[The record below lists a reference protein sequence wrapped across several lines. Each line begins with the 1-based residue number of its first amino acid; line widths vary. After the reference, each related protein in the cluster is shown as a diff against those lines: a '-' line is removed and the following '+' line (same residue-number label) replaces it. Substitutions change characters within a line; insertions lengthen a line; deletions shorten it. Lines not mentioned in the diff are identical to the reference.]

1 MMSPRYLWCLA
12 TELAGA
18 VNAVLGPFMTEMREG
33 LAAVKTDLRNIDE
46 KVNSLTREFDAHT
59 NQTSLDIS
67 TLQSTLDESVTPATE
82 KIASKLASVKSVQS
96 TMKEDVKSVKSQLK
110 KHKNF
115 VADELETVLNN
126 QHSMDL
132 KLDILDLKQDRQDSR
147 ISVTHS
153 DLELRI
159 LENVTSELAR
169 VANSESQLESVNA
182 GIRSELARMSQF
194 IVERGSQLVLD
205 SQDLVI
211 NKLDHVRNGVSELV
225 SGIKGELGN
234 ISRSVDVCV
243 AGVGE
248 SKAMTDQENCT
259 GQDVG
264 SGSGSGLIEGYKCG
278 GTFGWRRVVYLNMTD
293 PTTNCLSGWRLVT
306 FSSKRLCGRVSSDWL
321 TCDSVLFP
329 VTGGDYTSVC
339 GSIRAY
345 QYGPTDAFEP
355 YHIGEATTIDS
366 AYASGVS
373 LTHGSPRQH
382 IWTFAA
388 GYSEI
393 EPTRVDACPCDATID
408 ITIPPFVGGDY
419 FCESGVNSGTPHGF
433 HPDDPLWGG
442 SGLPAVAVAHST
454 ILHTLLS
461 NSLTL
466 PLMILRPD
474 YVD

>member
-1 MMSPRYLWCLA
+1 MSPSYSWCLA

-18 VNAVLGPFMTEMREG
+18 VNAVLGPFMAEMREG
-33 LAAVKTDLRNIDE
+33 MRKIDD
-46 KVNSLTREFDAHT
+46 KVNTLTREFDAHM

-82 KIASKLASVKSVQS
+82 KIASKLASVKSVQA

-132 KLDILDLKQDRQDSR
+132 KLDILDLKQDRQDSI

-159 LENVTSELAR
+159 LENVTRDLAR
-169 VANSESQLESVNA
+169 VADSESQLESVNA

-194 IVERGSQLVLD
+194 IVERSSQLVLD
-205 SQDLVI
+205 SLELVI
-211 NKLDHVRNGVSELV
+211 NKLDRVGNGVSELV
-225 SGIKGELGN
+225 SGIEAELGN

-259 GQDVG
+259 GQDVVPG
-264 SGSGSGLIEGYKCG
+264 SGSSDAGGYECG
-278 GTFGWRRVVYLNMTD
+278 GTFGWRRVVYLDMTE
-293 PTTNCLSGWRLVT
+293 PNSHCPSGWR
-306 FSSKRLCGRVSSDWL
+306 FDSKRLCGRVSSVGL
-321 TCDSVLFP
+321 SCNSVLFP
-329 VTGGDYTSVC
+329 VTGGDYTRVC

-345 QYGPTDAFEP
+345 QNYGTDAFEP

-393 EPTRVDACPCDATID
+393 RVDACPCDATID
-408 ITIPPFVGGDY
+408 ITIPPFLGGDY

-433 HPDDPLWGG
+433 HPDDPLWDG
-442 SGLPAVAVAHST
+442 SGCTTSSSCCSFIQQL
-454 ILHTLLS
+454 
-461 NSLTL
+461 
-466 PLMILRPD
+466 
-474 YVD
+474 Y

>member
-1 MMSPRYLWCLA
+1 MMSPSYLWCLA

-18 VNAVLGPFMTEMREG
+18 VNAVLGSFMAEMREG

-46 KVNSLTREFDAHT
+46 KVNTLSREFDAHV

-82 KIASKLASVKSVQS
+82 RLASKLASVKSVQS
-96 TMKEDVKSVKSQLK
+96 TMKEDVKSVKFQLK
-110 KHKNF
+110 KHKKF

-132 KLDILDLKQDRQDSR
+132 KLDILDLKQDRQDSI

-169 VANSESQLESVNA
+169 VANSELQLESVNA

-194 IVERGSQLVLD
+194 IVERSSQLVLD

-211 NKLDHVRNGVSELV
+211 HKLDRVGNGVSELV
-225 SGIKGELGN
+225 SGIEAELGN

-264 SGSGSGLIEGYKCG
+264 SGSGTSDAGGYECV
-278 GTFGWRRVVYLNMTD
+278 GTFG
-293 PTTNCLSGWRLVT
+293 
-306 FSSKRLCGRVSSDWL
+306 
-321 TCDSVLFP
+321 
-329 VTGGDYTSVC
+329 
-339 GSIRAY
+339 
-345 QYGPTDAFEP
+345 
-355 YHIGEATTIDS
+355 GEEL
-366 AYASGVS
+366 Y
-373 LTHGSPRQH
+373 
-382 IWTFAA
+382 IW
-388 GYSEI
+388 I
-393 EPTRVDACPCDATID
+393 
-408 ITIPPFVGGDY
+408 
-419 FCESGVNSGTPHGF
+419 
-433 HPDDPLWGG
+433 
-442 SGLPAVAVAHST
+442 
-454 ILHTLLS
+454 
-461 NSLTL
+461 
-466 PLMILRPD
+466 
-474 YVD
+474 